1 MQVPDTCNCWHSRGT
16 KRRECQQLQV
26 SGTWVLLLVLLAA
39 GCRTVPVAAPVDWQ
53 AEKRARQ
60 ELSAWSLSGR
70 AAVATEGDGWS
81 AGIRW
86 LQEGTASELNL
97 SGALGIGGV
106 RVRSDGEAF
115 TVDTSKGEHIE
126 AADASAALEQA
137 IGVPLPVTHLR
148 YWLLGVPAPNS
159 PSSEEQGDNGHL
171 ARLEQD
177 GWVITYDRYVP
188 RGERTLPARVV
199 MERAPVRVRVVVDQ
213 WDVLR

>member
-1 MQVPDTCNCWHSRGT
+1 MRVR
-16 KRRECQQLQV
+16 LLA
-26 SGTWVLLLVLLAA
+26 LLLVLLAA
-39 GCRTVPVAAPVDWQ
+39 ACRTVPVAAPVDWP

-70 AAVATEGDGWS
+70 AAVATESDGWS

-106 RVRSDGEAF
+106 RVRSDGAAF

-137 IGVPLPVTHLR
+137 IGVPLPVTNLR
-148 YWLLGVPAPNS
+148 YWLLGVPAPDS
-159 PSSEEQGDNGHL
+159 PASEEQGDNGHL

-213 WDVLR
+213 WDLQR

>member
-1 MQVPDTCNCWHSRGT
+1 MTVR
-16 KRRECQQLQV
+16 
-26 SGTWVLLLVLLAA
+26 LLALMLVLVAA
-39 GCRTVPVAAPVDWQ
+39 GCRTVPVAAPVDWP

-60 ELSAWSLSGR
+60 ELSDWTMSGR
-70 AAVATEGDGWS
+70 AAVATANDGWS

-86 LQEGTASELNL
+86 QQEGTASELNL

-106 RVRSDGEAF
+106 RVRSDGAAF

-126 AADASAALEQA
+126 AEDASAALEQA

-148 YWLLGVPAPNS
+148 YWLLGVPS
-159 PSSEEQGDNGHL
+159 PASPANEERGDNGHL
-171 ARLEQD
+171 SKLEQD

-199 MERAPVRVRVVVDQ
+199 MERAPVRVRVVVDK
-213 WDVLR
+213 WDLLR